1 MKNRTNKDVE
11 DIIDFIL
18 DKFDLSV
25 PEEDLV
31 DSFLEVLRERDIK
44 KQEQLTY
51 LLDDETECLLQTI
64 KEKDIKD
71 FAEKYLDMV
80 DEDDIEDCKKLKDY
94 NDEDLLDEV
103 ESRGLNW
110 QDYDSDMDI
119 VTKSQ
124 LEEMTEKFLNLSTQ
138 ERDNL
143 IKSM

>member
-1 MKNRTNKDVE
+1 MENRTDNQVE
-11 DIIDFIL
+11 DILDFIL

-25 PEEDLV
+25 TEEELV
-31 DSFLEVLRERDIK
+31 ESFLEILRKRDIK

-94 NDEDLLDEV
+94 NDDDLLDEV
-103 ESRGLNW
+103 ESRDLNW

-119 VTKSQ
+119 VTQSQ
-124 LEEMTEKFLNLSTQ
+124 LEEMTEKFLNLSIK